1 MDNALELDNLDKIRI
16 NKNIDTLRSQN
27 IPYLE
32 HMVRIPINS
41 LTEIIS
47 KEEIV
52 NKLLVDYLI
61 SSSASLMIN
70 ENVFAIG
77 DLLNEINK
85 RYQTDELLTIEDK
98 TIIINIINKLY
109 TTLELEEF
117 ALKIESVNV
126 YLWTLGFIDSID
138 SYNKCNIEEINKVL
152 FKYKSIDDLINHSKS
167 RSKEEIL
174 SSFDL
179 VTRYYWAIREARK
192 EKSKLDNLNERIV
205 DIQNDTFEI
214 ITSYSYDSLSNKSF
228 KIDYSRDD
236 LVFSFE
242 IPSELNF
249 EKLSKNSKELLALK
263 SSDAQTRIVMQD
275 AGKIELSNFDNKINK
290 YIDLFVKSGFDVL
303 GNYIYHSTQLEE
315 KIIHIIVRRGS
326 TSLNTYFVYISGH
339 LIRIDSLIASY
350 IDSSNYYENI
360 NSKNTNIDMN
370 ILFSIKEKE
379 N

>member
-1 MDNALELDNLDKIRI
+1 MDSALELDNLDKIRI
-16 NKNIDTLRSQN
+16 NKNIDTLKSQN

-47 KEEIV
+47 KEEMV
-52 NKLLVDYLI
+52 NKMLVDFLI
-61 SSSASLMIN
+61 ASSANLMIN
-70 ENVFAIG
+70 NNVFVIG
-77 DLLNEINK
+77 DMLNEINK
-85 RYQTDELLTIEDK
+85 RYQTDKLLTIEDK

-109 TTLELEEF
+109 TTIELEEF

-126 YLWTLGFIDSID
+126 YLWTLGFIDNIN
-138 SYNKCNIEEINKVL
+138 SYNKCNIEEINKIL
-152 FKYKSIDDLINHSKS
+152 FKYKNLDDLLSHSKL
-167 RSKEEIL
+167 RSKDEIL

-192 EKSKLDNLNERIV
+192 EKSELDNLNEKIV

-214 ITSYSYDSLSNKSF
+214 ITSYSYDSLSNKNF
-228 KIDYSRDD
+228 KIDYSHDD
-236 LVFSFE
+236 LVFTFE

-249 EKLSKNSKELLALK
+249 EQLSKNSKELLALK
-263 SSDAQTRIVMQD
+263 SSDEETRIVIQD
-275 AGKIELSNFDNKINK
+275 AGKIELNDFDNRVNK
-290 YIDLFVKSGFDVL
+290 YIDLFVKSGFVLL
-303 GNYIYHSTQLEE
+303 GNYIYHSTQLKE
-315 KIIHIIVRRGS
+315 KIIRIIVRRGS

-350 IDSSNYYENI
+350 IDSANYYENI
-360 NSKNTNIDMN
+360 NSKNTNIDMD